1 MKTLKI
7 YIFTLSLIYLSWLL
21 VCEVASESLLHPDHI
36 RYAANEEGH
45 CWGYEDEQVSKCKY
59 FYSKADC
66 SGSPGAWAQ
75 SASEQ
80 RRIFD
85 EQADFGYVKKL
96 RSELHQ
102 YVISEAGANGSSLEC
117 TQYTRF
123 CRGKNIYIDF
133 RSNLRRI
140 SEPMKYRGDVLS
152 DGEIGGFNCQMRE
165 KELLSQSAHKSPL
178 QSWFDEIEHFQ
189 CTREDVACDVTVSTP
204 VYLMKL
210 DATSNLY
217 HHYCD
222 FINLYLTMHLNGSL
236 SQIDKNRILIWDT
249 YRYWSNFAA
258 SWKAFT
264 TQPLL
269 DLSEYKGKRVCFN
282 DIVFSL
288 LPRMI
293 FGMYY
298 NMPLI
303 SGCSGSGV
311 FHAFSQHMKYKL
323 GVEDKF
329 NYTTKDNDSFSK
341 EIRITLISR
350 STKFR
355 RILNEN
361 ELVEALK
368 KKSTNFKVNAVD
380 FGHHKPFLEQIQII
394 ANTDILIGMHGAG
407 LTHCLFLPDYAA
419 LFELYNCDDA
429 NCYKDLASLRGVKYI
444 TWTNESLVEA
454 QDQPNDPA
462 AAHKKFTNY
471 RFDVNEFIR
480 LVQIAS
486 RHVRTARAAYAQ
498 SVLGLSLLAKDEL

>member
-1 MKTLKI
+1 M
-7 YIFTLSLIYLSWLL
+7 FAVSLIYFSWILRC
-21 VCEVASESLLHPDHI
+21 VYASGSLLHPDHI
-36 RYAANEEGH
+36 PYVVNEGGH
-45 CWGYEDEQVSKCKY
+45 CWGYEDDTLIKCEHL
-59 FYSKADC
+59 YSKADC

-80 RRIFD
+80 RRIFN
-85 EQADFGYVKKL
+85 EQADFGYVKKF
-96 RSELHQ
+96 RHELHQ
-102 YVISEAGANGSSLEC
+102 YVISEASENGSSLEC

-123 CRGKNIYIDF
+123 CRGKNVYIDF

-152 DGEIGGFNCQMRE
+152 DGEIGGFNCHVRQ

-178 QSWFDEIEHFQ
+178 QSWFDEIEHFE
-189 CTREDVACDVTVSTP
+189 CTQDRVECDVTVSTP

-236 SQIDKNRILIWDT
+236 DKIDNNRILIWDT
-249 YRYWSNFAA
+249 YRYWSNFAP

-264 TQPLL
+264 SQPLL

-282 DIVFSL
+282 DLVFSL

-311 FHAFSQHMKYKL
+311 FHSFSQHMKYKL
-323 GVEDKF
+323 DIKDEF
-329 NYTTKDNDSFSK
+329 NYTTDNNESFSK
-341 EIRITLISR
+341 QIRVTLISR
-350 STKFR
+350 ATKFR
-355 RILNEN
+355 RILNEY

-368 KKSTNFKVNAVD
+368 KKSANYQVNVVD
-380 FGHHKPFLEQIQII
+380 FGHHKPFLEQMHII

-407 LTHCLFLPDYAA
+407 LTHCLFLPDYGA
-419 LFELYNCDDA
+419 LFELYNCDDE
-429 NCYKDLASLRGVKYI
+429 NCYKDLANLRGVKYI

-454 QDQPNDPA
+454 QEQPGDPGP
-462 AAHKKFTNY
+462 AHKKFTNY

-480 LVQIAS
+480 IVQIAS
-486 RHVRTARAAYAQ
+486 RHVKEARTNYAR
-498 SVLGLSLLAKDEL
+498 SVLGLSLHSKDEL